1 MPKFSVQTQIDVIIA
16 TFALHNYIRNNSQ
29 EDMMFT
35 VMEENPNYIPRD
47 ELHDVHSHETNNEN
61 NSERAS
67 NEMKQ
72 IRNDIATLIW
82 NEHHG

>member
-61 NSERAS
+61 NSEGAS